1 MAERINNLV
10 IENAHIIFRN
20 FKGEGSKFNREGAR
34 NFCVLIEDPDEARD
48 LQLDGWNVK
57 TLQPRDPDDE
67 VMHYIQVSV
76 NYDYTPPAIYVGT
89 SKKKTLLDEDTIASL
104 DYADI
109 RNVDLVV
116 RPYHWEVGDKTGV
129 KGYVKT
135 MYVTIE
141 EDRFAEKYAM
151 EEYPEE

>member
-34 NFCVLIEDPDEARD
+34 NFCVLIEDPEEARD

-76 NYDYTPPAIYVGT
+76 NYDYTPPAIYVVT

>member
-76 NYDYTPPAIYVGT
+76 NYDYTPPAIYVVT

>member
-1 MAERINNLV
+1 M
-10 IENAHIIFRN
+10 
-20 FKGEGSKFNREGAR
+20 
-34 NFCVLIEDPDEARD
+34 
-48 LQLDGWNVK
+48 

-76 NYDYTPPAIYVGT
+76 NYDYTPPAIYVVT